1 MEKTF
6 EDTQINGSSREEWYE
21 DFMRLMDEEYEDY
34 GDYGFVDDPV
44 AIEEI
49 ALEEEQAMADE
60 WKSRNKLLIDP
71 DDEEECNVPAEVIRL
86 RDIEIPE
93 DSKHIKVLK
102 RDLRLEMLRR
112 LEQAARTV
120 TDFRNLNNWYDYLE
134 ELERHR
140 IRDHELFRNG
150 EDFPIEY
157 GENEHGGIFPAYL
170 GTVIERQLRK
180 GDVLD
185 AIYCKP
191 DTIDEL
197 VTTDYMIHFMRAI
210 DKDERELFYFK
221 ALEDLSS
228 AEIAKVRSQTDRAV
242 RKAWKNLL
250 FHLRQRTMGVLIFR
264 SDKDYPFTGDE
275 QRFLDTCREKYEFR
289 LEAAGNG

>member
-1 MEKTF
+1 MNE
-6 EDTQINGSSREEWYE
+6 SSREEWYE
-21 DFMRLMDEEYEDY
+21 EFMRLMDEEYEDY

-71 DDEEECNVPAEVIRL
+71 DDEEECNVPTEVIRL
-86 RDIEIPE
+86 RDIKLPE

-120 TDFRNLNNWYDYLE
+120 KDFRNLNNWYDYLD

-140 IRDHELFRNG
+140 IRDHEVFRNG
-150 EDFPIEY
+150 EDFPLEY
-157 GENEHGGIFPAYL
+157 GENEDSLLFAGCL
-170 GTVIERQLRK
+170 SSVIARKMRK
-180 GDVLD
+180 GDFLD

-197 VTTDYMIHFMRAI
+197 VATDYMIHFMRAI
-210 DKDERELFYFK
+210 DKDERALFYFK
-221 ALEDLSS
+221 SLEDLSS
-228 AEIAKVRSQTDRAV
+228 AEIARMRNQTDRAV

-264 SDKDYPFTGDE
+264 SDKDYSFTGDE
-275 QRFLDTCREKYEFR
+275 QRFLETCREKYEFR
-289 LEAAGNG
+289 LEAAGNS

>member
-1 MEKTF
+1 M
-6 EDTQINGSSREEWYE
+6 NGFSREEWYE
-21 DFMRLMDEEYEDY
+21 DYMRIMDEEY

-44 AIEEI
+44 VLEEL
-49 ALEEEQAMADE
+49 ALEEEKEQTRE
-60 WKSRNKLLIDP
+60 WRSKNKVIIEP
-71 DDEEECNVPAEVIRL
+71 DDGEEECNVPAEVIRL
-86 RDIEIPE
+86 RDI
-93 DSKHIKVLK
+93 KLLK
-102 RDLRLEMLRR
+102 RDVRREMLRR

-120 TDFRNLNNWYDYLE
+120 TDFRNLGNWYDYFE

-140 IRDHELFRNG
+140 VRDHEVSRSG
-150 EDFPIEY
+150 DDFPLEY
-157 GENEHGGIFPAYL
+157 GENEDSALFAGSL
-170 GTVIERQLRK
+170 SSVISRQMRK
-180 GDVLD
+180 GDFLD

-210 DKDERELFYFK
+210 EDEDRELFYFK

-228 AEIAKVRSQTDRAV
+228 TEIAEMRDQTDRAV

-264 SDKDYPFTGDE
+264 SDKDFSFTGDE
-275 QRFLDTCREKYEFR
+275 QIFLDTCRKKYKYR
-289 LEAAGNG
+289 INSVNDS